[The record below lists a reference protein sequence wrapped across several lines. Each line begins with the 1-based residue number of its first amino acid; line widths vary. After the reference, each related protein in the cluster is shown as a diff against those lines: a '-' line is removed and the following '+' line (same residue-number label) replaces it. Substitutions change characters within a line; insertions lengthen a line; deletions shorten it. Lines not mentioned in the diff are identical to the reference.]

1 MGDRAAPVTVL
12 RPTVGQGSARQLQP
26 FAIPAQRHGVAK
38 VGAERALRR
47 QLQLRGA
54 QRIGGGVIGV
64 ALPASPLAAQLL
76 QLARRALVE
85 AAMLQRQLARAG
97 HGVDP
102 AVTAR
107 RVGFFILLGY
117 AHPAEQ
123 QAAAIFHLR
132 RLGRVELEAGVQ
144 LAKFAVAEGRL
155 PVIQLTE
162 QIAGLITV
170 EIAFRLRRQPLRA
183 ADQHVVAVQREQVR
197 ALPHVAEFTQVVQ
210 AGTGDLPQRL
220 PVAQIAGTQQQH
232 LAAILQV
239 TRAEHHVPGILM
251 TPHFRIAY
259 VAAVALRQRQHRPEF
274 AVFAP
279 IAFLSQALVSGAR
292 AVGEFH
298 VAGVDQRDFV
308 FRHHRRAGV
317 TAVAVV
323 TGARR
328 QGDRL
333 MFPTQ

>member
-1 MGDRAAPVTVL
+1 
-12 RPTVGQGSARQLQP
+12 
-26 FAIPAQRHGVAK
+26 
-38 VGAERALRR
+38 
-47 QLQLRGA
+47 
-54 QRIGGGVIGV
+54 
-64 ALPASPLAAQLL
+64 
-76 QLARRALVE
+76 
-85 AAMLQRQLARAG
+85 MLQRQLARAG

-107 RVGFFILLGY
+107 RVGFFILLGH

-123 QAAAIFHLR
+123 QAAAIFRLR

-170 EIAFRLRRQPLRA
+170 EIAFRLRRQP
-183 ADQHVVAVQREQVR
+183 
-197 ALPHVAEFTQVVQ
+197 
-210 AGTGDLPQRL
+210 AGSRSTRRRRPARTGPGTPTCSRIHPGRSGRNRRSPQRL

-279 IAFLSQALVSGAR
+279 IAFLSQTLVSGAR

-328 QGDRL
+328 RAIG
-333 MFPTQ
+333 